1 MVWRQDGRARQTTG
15 NAYDD
20 PVAPPIPLQLADAIK
35 LARGS
40 DWLRGVLG
48 GDQHEVWLQQAEREL
63 DFFWQQ
69 VTPFET
75 ARYRRVF

>member
-1 MVWRQDGRARQTTG
+1 MSTG

-20 PVAPPIPLQLADAIK
+20 TAAPPIPLQLAEAIA
-35 LARGS
+35 LARDS
-40 DWLRGVLG
+40 DWLRNVLG
-48 GDQHEVWLQQAEREL
+48 DDQHEVWMQQAEREL

-75 ARYRRVF
+75 SRYRRVF